1 MSTFDL
7 RLETRKEELKTLF
20 TSLYGSDEK
29 LGSLIL
35 SMREYYDRRSDELK
49 SLDKEREDNPLWYR
63 QGDMLGLTMYSD
75 LFASSLKGL
84 KGKVGYLKKLSLKYL
99 HLMPLMKMPE
109 KDNDGGYAVED
120 FYSVDPRFGTN
131 EDLEAL
137 TKELRKHGISLCLD
151 FVMNHTASTHKWAKA
166 AEEGDEHY
174 QNYYMCFSDRTYPD
188 QYEKTTPEVF
198 PTTAPGNFI
207 WNEKM
212 QKWVLSSFYPFQWDL
227 NYRNPEVLI
236 EMLSSAL
243 NLANMGVEVFR
254 LDAVPYIWKELGT
267 TSRNLPQVHH
277 IVRIMRLVL
286 EIVCPAVILKGEV
299 VMAPKEL
306 KAYFGT
312 PEAPECHLL

>member
-131 EDLEAL
+131 EDLIAL
-137 TKELRKHGISLCLD
+137 TKELRKHGISL
-151 FVMNHTASTHKWAKA
+151 
-166 AEEGDEHY
+166 
-174 QNYYMCFSDRTYPD
+174 
-188 QYEKTTPEVF
+188 
-198 PTTAPGNFI
+198 
-207 WNEKM
+207 
-212 QKWVLSSFYPFQWDL
+212 
-227 NYRNPEVLI
+227 
-236 EMLSSAL
+236 
-243 NLANMGVEVFR
+243 
-254 LDAVPYIWKELGT
+254 
-267 TSRNLPQVHH
+267 
-277 IVRIMRLVL
+277 
-286 EIVCPAVILKGEV
+286 
-299 VMAPKEL
+299 
-306 KAYFGT
+306 
-312 PEAPECHLL
+312 